1 MEHLYDKLKQN
12 KASNRYPLHMPGHK
26 RNMAGFPMEAFYGID
41 ITEIDGFDNLHA
53 PEGIL
58 KELMERASALYKAET
73 YLLVNGS
80 TGGILSAVSAA
91 ARRGD
96 HVLMAR
102 NCHRSAYH
110 ALYVNGCGARY
121 IYPSFLE
128 TYGICGGISP
138 KRMERMLAAY
148 PDIRAVFVTS
158 PTYDGVVSDIEAIV
172 ESAHARHIPVIVD
185 EAHGAHFLMDHRF
198 PVSAVSCGADLV
210 IHSIHK
216 TLPSL
221 TQTALLHVQGSLIDR
236 ERLRRFLKI
245 YQTSSPSYVLMAGIE
260 QCISILETEKK
271 ALCDRFFSLNDR
283 FEKKVRQLR
292 HLKVFPAGSDGYG
305 RRDRCRNEIGWEKEI
320 FDFDPGKKIISVRG
334 TGMTGRALYDLL
346 LNRYELQ
353 MEMAGQD
360 YAAAIMTVMDTEEG
374 FDRLADALTEIDA
387 GLDGAPA
394 GTCKEDGRTL
404 QAGAPE
410 EPRAEVDEPPQQV
423 CGIDTA
429 MEAEHENVNLED
441 CVGEIS
447 AEFIY
452 IYPPG
457 VPLIAP
463 GERFSEAVREQ
474 LTRYREC
481 GLTIEGMKEQNRKV
495 SVLRDRKKDPEKKD
509 KLFEEKD
516 EII

>member
-26 RNMAGFPMEAFYGID
+26 RNMAGFPMEAFYEID

-58 KELMERASALYKAET
+58 KELMERASALYGAET

-91 ARRGD
+91 VRRGD
-96 HVLMAR
+96 CVLMAR
-102 NCHRSAYH
+102 NCHRAAYH
-110 ALYVNGCGARY
+110 ALYLNGCRARY
-121 IYPSFLE
+121 IYPCFLE
-128 TYGICGGISP
+128 AYGICGGISP
-138 KRMERMLAAY
+138 ERIERMLAAY
-148 PDIRAVFVTS
+148 PEIRAVFLTS
-158 PTYDGVVSDIEAIV
+158 PTYDGVVSDIEEIV
-172 ESAHARHIPVIVD
+172 ELAHARRTPVIVD
-185 EAHGAHFLMDHRF
+185 EAHGAHFLMDGRF
-198 PVSAVSCGADLV
+198 PVSAVDCGADIV

-221 TQTALLHVQGSLIDR
+221 TQTALMHVQGSLIDR

-245 YQTSSPSYVLMAGIE
+245 YQTSSPSYVLLAGIE

-271 ALCDRFFSLNDR
+271 ALSDPFFLRNDR
-283 FEKKVRQLR
+283 FEKQVRQLR

-305 RRDRCRNEIGWEKEI
+305 RRDRCRNEMGWEKEI
-320 FDFDPGKKIISVRG
+320 FDFDPGKKIISARG
-334 TGMTGRALYDLL
+334 TDMTGQALYDLL
-346 LNRYELQ
+346 LNKYELQ

-360 YAAAIMTVMDTEEG
+360 YATAIMTVMDTEEG
-374 FDRLADALTEIDA
+374 FERLADALAEIDA
-387 GLDGAPA
+387 GLHAAPVKP
-394 GTCKEDGRTL
+394 C
-404 QAGAPE
+404 
-410 EPRAEVDEPPQQV
+410 AEMEEPPQRA

-429 MEAEHENVNLED
+429 MEAERRDVRLED
-441 CVGEIS
+441 CIGEIS

-457 VPLIAP
+457 VPLIVP

-474 LTRYREC
+474 LACYREY
-481 GLTIEGMKEQNRKV
+481 GLTIEGMKEQNQKV
-495 SVLRDRKKDPEKKD
+495 SVLKD
-509 KLFEEKD
+509 KTSEEKM
-516 EII
+516 E

>member
-1 MEHLYDKLKQN
+1 MAQVCGDKLEHLYDKLKQN

-26 RNMAGFPMEAFYGID
+26 RNMAGFPMEAFYEID

-58 KELMERASALYKAET
+58 KEIMDRASSLYGAET

-80 TGGILSAVSAA
+80 TGGILSAISAA

-96 HVLMAR
+96 CVLMAR

-110 ALYVNGCGARY
+110 ALYLNGCNARY

-138 KRMERMLAAY
+138 ERMERMLAAY
-148 PDIRAVFVTS
+148 PDIRAVFLTS
-158 PTYDGVVSDIEAIV
+158 PTYDGVVSDVETIV
-172 ESAHARHIPVIVD
+172 ETAHARHIPVIVD
-185 EAHGAHFLMDHRF
+185 EAHGAHFLMDNRF
-198 PVSAVSCGADLV
+198 PRSAVDCGADIV

-236 ERLRRFLKI
+236 GRLRRFLKI

-271 ALCDRFFSLNDR
+271 ALSDRFFLLNDR
-283 FEKKVRQLR
+283 FEKKVRQLK

-305 RRDRCRNEIGWEKEI
+305 RRDRCRNEIGWEKEV

-334 TGMTGRALYDLL
+334 TDLTGQALYDLF
-346 LNRYELQ
+346 LNQYKLQ

-360 YAAAIMTVMDTEEG
+360 YATAIMTVMDTEEG
-374 FDRLADALTEIDA
+374 FERLADALAKIDA
-387 GLDGAPA
+387 GLRA
-394 GTCKEDGRTL
+394 
-404 QAGAPE
+404 APE
-410 EPRAEVDEPPQQV
+410 EPCAETEKPSRQA
-423 CGIDTA
+423 CCIETA
-429 MEAEHENVNLED
+429 MEAERRDVWLED
-441 CVGEIS
+441 CTGEIS
-447 AEFIY
+447 SEFIY

-463 GERFSEAVREQ
+463 GEQFSEAVKEQ
-474 LTRYREC
+474 LMRYRKS
-481 GLTIEGMKEQNRKV
+481 GLTIEGMKERNRKV
-495 SVLRDRKKDPEKKD
+495 SVLKD
-509 KLFEEKD
+509 KIFERKD
-516 EII
+516 EIF

>member
-12 KASNRYPLHMPGHK
+12 EASNRYPLHMPGHK

-53 PEGIL
+53 PSGIL
-58 KELMERASALYKAET
+58 KELMERASALYRAET

-96 HVLMAR
+96 YVLMAR

-110 ALYVNGCGARY
+110 ALYINECGARY
-121 IYPSFLE
+121 IYPAFLE

-138 KRMERMLAAY
+138 ERVGRMLAAY
-148 PDIRAVFVTS
+148 PEIRAVFVTS

-172 ESAHARHIPVIVD
+172 KLAHARHIPVIVD
-185 EAHGAHFLMDHRF
+185 EAHGAHFSMDGRF

-236 ERLRRFLKI
+236 ERLRQFLKI
-245 YQTSSPSYVLMAGIE
+245 YQTSSPSYVLLAGIE
-260 QCISILETEKK
+260 QCVSILETEKE

-283 FEKKVRQLR
+283 FEKRAGQLR

-305 RRDRCRNEIGWEKEI
+305 RRDRCRSEAGREKEV
-320 FDFDPGKKIISVRG
+320 FDFDPGKKIISVKG
-334 TGMTGRALYDLL
+334 TGMTGRALYELL
-346 LNRYELQ
+346 SNKYELQ

-387 GLDGAPA
+387 GLTGAS
-394 GTCKEDGRTL
+394 G
-404 QAGAPE
+404 
-410 EPRAEVDEPPQQV
+410 EPRAEADEPPKQI
-423 CGIDTA
+423 CGIAAA
-429 MEAEHENVNLED
+429 MEAEHETVNLED
-441 CVGEIS
+441 CVGRIS

-452 IYPPG
+452 TYPPG

-463 GERFSEAVREQ
+463 GEQFSEAVRKR
-474 LTRYREC
+474 LIRYREH
-481 GLTIEGMKEQNRKV
+481 GLTIEGMKEQNRRV
-495 SVLRDRKKDPEKKD
+495 SVLKDRKRDFEKKD
-509 KLFEEKD
+509 K
-516 EII
+516 

>member
-26 RNMAGFPMEAFYGID
+26 RNMAGFPMEAFYEID

-58 KELMERASALYKAET
+58 KELMERASALYGAET

-91 ARRGD
+91 VHRGGC
-96 HVLMAR
+96 VLMAR

-110 ALYVNGCGARY
+110 ALYLNGCRARY
-121 IYPSFLE
+121 IYPRFLE

-138 KRMERMLAAY
+138 EHTERMLTAY
-148 PDIRAVFVTS
+148 PEICAVFLTS
-158 PTYDGVVSDIEAIV
+158 PTYDGVVSDVEAIV
-172 ESAHARHIPVIVD
+172 ELAHARHIPVIVD
-185 EAHGAHFLMDHRF
+185 EAHGAHFLMDDRF
-198 PVSAVSCGADLV
+198 PMSAVDCGADIV

-221 TQTALLHVQGSLIDR
+221 TQTALAHVQGSLIDR

-271 ALCDRFFSLNDR
+271 ALSDQFFLRNDR

-292 HLKVFPAGSDGYG
+292 HLKVFPAGSDDYG
-305 RRDRCRNEIGWEKEI
+305 RRDRCRNEMGTWEKEV

-334 TGMTGRALYDLL
+334 TDMTGQALYDLL
-346 LNRYELQ
+346 RNKYELQ
-353 MEMAGQD
+353 MEMAGPD
-360 YAAAIMTVMDTEEG
+360 YATAIMTVMDTEEG
-374 FDRLADALTEIDA
+374 FERLAEALTEIDS
-387 GLDGAPA
+387 GLHAAPVKP
-394 GTCKEDGRTL
+394 C
-404 QAGAPE
+404 
-410 EPRAEVDEPPQQV
+410 AEMEEPPQRA
-423 CGIDTA
+423 CSIDTA
-429 MEAEHENVNLED
+429 MEAERRDVCLED
-441 CVGEIS
+441 CIGEIS

-457 VPLIAP
+457 VPLIVP
-463 GERFSEAVREQ
+463 GERFSEAVIEQ
-474 LTRYREC
+474 LVCYREY
-481 GLTIEGMKEQNRKV
+481 GLAIEGMKEQNQKV
-495 SVLRDRKKDPEKKD
+495 SVLKD
-509 KLFEEKD
+509 KTSEEKM
-516 EII
+516 E